1 MSPRA
6 RPRPHR
12 DPPAGDGMP
21 SERQVVFWLAALAA
35 IVLLLW
41 LLSQILLPF
50 GNGFHVSGSLQT
62 TVEHDSGALLEVS
75 IDANRR
81 LSRAIPKITLLAGL
95 GKNQTL
101 MI

>member
-12 DPPAGDGMP
+12 DPPEGDGMP

-41 LLSQILLPF
+41 LLS
-50 GNGFHVSGSLQT
+50 
-62 TVEHDSGALLEVS
+62 
-75 IDANRR
+75 
-81 LSRAIPKITLLAGL
+81 
-95 GKNQTL
+95 
-101 MI
+101 